1 MMDFNLD
8 QLVMSY
14 GGASARDSPR
24 ISQDDDFQQHFLPG
38 CHSSSSAAGRQTAFS
53 RALAGN
59 PDTLT
64 AALISSTQVATRQ
77 TVRRSWRTMQATQ
90 SQKIHLNKERSLWKS
105 LACKCVSSSLAWANQ
120 VWIPFIPVMCSL
132 GCWANHEDHITLPP
146 PSTEHERLEYRL
158 DLFKSRPK
166 GAEFS
171 TKAHKSLR
179 ADWERWG
186 GSRNSAH
193 LAFRKRIWAD
203 FRA

>member
-8 QLVMSY
+8 RLVRRY
-14 GGASARDSPR
+14 GGQAARDSPR

-64 AALISSTQVATRQ
+64 AALISSTPVTARQ
-77 TVRRSWRTMQATQ
+77 TVAAELEDNASYTR

-105 LACKCVSSSLAWANQ
+105 LACKCVSSSPAWANQ

-132 GCWANHEDHITLPP
+132 GCWANHEDHITLFFFPP
-146 PSTEHERLEYRL
+146 LRRTREVRVQ
-158 DLFKSRPK
+158 
-166 GAEFS
+166 AWCIQAS
-171 TKAHKSLR
+171 TKR
-179 ADWERWG
+179 G
-186 GSRNSAH
+186 
-193 LAFRKRIWAD
+193 RI
-203 FRA
+203 FYRST

>member
-1 MMDFNLD
+1 MTFSSTFFLD
-8 QLVMSY
+8 VILLPPLQEDKQHLV
-14 GGASARDSPR
+14 ARW
-24 ISQDDDFQQHFLPG
+24 
-38 CHSSSSAAGRQTAFS
+38 
-53 RALAGN
+53 AGN

-105 LACKCVSSSLAWANQ
+105 LACKCVSSSPAWANQ

-132 GCWANHEDHITLPP
+132 GCWANHEDHITPPP
-146 PSTEHERLEYRL
+146 PSTDHERLEYRL
-158 DLFKSRPK
+158 DLFKSQPK

-179 ADWERWG
+179 ADWGQWG